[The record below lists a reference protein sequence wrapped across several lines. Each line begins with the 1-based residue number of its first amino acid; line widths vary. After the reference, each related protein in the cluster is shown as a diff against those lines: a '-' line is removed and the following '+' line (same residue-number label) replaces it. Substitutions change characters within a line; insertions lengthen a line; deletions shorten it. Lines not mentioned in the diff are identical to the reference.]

1 MIPKIIWQTYELD
14 YDYLRYDY
22 KMASLTWKNL
32 NPGWEYKYC
41 NAEQRKIHVKE
52 YSDEL
57 YYYYQYLTPLNQADI
72 WRLCVLYTYGGF
84 YTDMDSVCQ
93 NPINQVFKNN
103 IKNNNFILCNRGPDG
118 LASNGTMASLGKSH
132 TVKKIIDDLLIRIKE
147 HFIGNNKHVNLTF
160 YDISSIFKKYNEE
173 IDFNLLS
180 ALHGSHLTDGYLYTS
195 DFEVCWNDQF
205 IKYYD
210 LAKQNNWVF

>member
-14 YDYLRYDY
+14 YDDLRHDY
-22 KMASLTWKNL
+22 RMASLTWKNL
-32 NPGWEYKYC
+32 NPGWEYRYC
-41 NAEQRKIHVKE
+41 NAEARKIHVKE

-57 YYYYQYLTPLNQADI
+57 YYYYQYLSPINKADI

-93 NPINQVFKNN
+93 NPLNQVFKNN
-103 IKNNNFILCNRGPDG
+103 IKNHNFILGPQIKYG
-118 LASNGTMASLGKSH
+118 MAPNGTMASLGKSH

-147 HFIGNNKHVNLTF
+147 EFIRNDRVVNITF
-160 YDISSIFKKYNEE
+160 FEFAAIVKNYNEE
-173 IDFNLLS
+173 IDFNLHS
-180 ALHGSHLTDGYLYTS
+180 ALHAYHERDCYLYTS
-195 DFEVCWNDQF
+195 DFGVYWNNEH

-210 LAKQNNWVF
+210 LAKQNNWIF